1 MLKANRKEWKKFMSM
16 VGKRRYRIEYDGGSY
31 NLGEITRLVMSYIYF
46 NGNAS
51 EGELKNFLSSCGRV
65 HGKDRILQHMVRNKL
80 VQKDGGRYVLTDFGR
95 MLLEKFFE
103 TYYPESYV
111 KRQVNLLVNG
121 YKIGYNID
129 ELKKAYKVSW
139 W

>member
-46 NGNAS
+46 NGSAS
-51 EGELKNFLSSCGRV
+51 EG
-65 HGKDRILQHMVRNKL
+65 
-80 VQKDGGRYVLTDFGR
+80 
-95 MLLEKFFE
+95 
-103 TYYPESYV
+103 
-111 KRQVNLLVNG
+111 
-121 YKIGYNID
+121 